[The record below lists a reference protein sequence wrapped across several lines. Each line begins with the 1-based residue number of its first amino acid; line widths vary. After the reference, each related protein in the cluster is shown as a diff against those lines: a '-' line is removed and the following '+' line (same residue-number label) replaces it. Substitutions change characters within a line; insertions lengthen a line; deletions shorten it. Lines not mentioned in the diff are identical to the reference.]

1 MLTPATNLD
10 LIPRCSTDSL
20 SEGGT
25 MKRILTALLAVAL
38 VFVPVPGQSQQQAQ
52 ATTSSVQLNSQ
63 AGTCPNWSVRSAS
76 SGFTGVR
83 WSRSGSRKIFIEWTL
98 TPTNLDG
105 IPVSRRFTPD
115 EAAQIRAAFSWWD
128 SVFDTVDFREVSG
141 DYAAIKVGA
150 IPNTVFASANY
161 WYFQRSM
168 TFARGQI
175 AMSAASNEAVYFDG
189 VSYNESQV
197 RGALG
202 YLLGLNAITNPTQ
215 AVQSKLRQLYGENSC
230 YPVELGASWD
240 TSKGLPSRNPIAAI
254 GSAQRVKLNYNG
266 LSQIAATVLT
276 PNVCRASN
284 FSVTAQSGLLVNI
297 TGQGV
302 CSVLVQA
309 REGSLPFSSEVLTLR
324 TGFAQR
330 IIVTGAPKTLKVGRS
345 FTLRAVT
352 NSGLRVSFASDAP
365 SICRVVG
372 TKVIGTRA
380 GTCRIRAWSNAAE
393 FGQLRF
399 LYESRILS
407 LSVRK

>member
-1 MLTPATNLD
+1 MLHG
-10 LIPRCSTDSL
+10 SL
-20 SEGGT
+20 SAGGN

-38 VFVPVPGQSQQQAQ
+38 VFVPVPGQSQPEAQ

-63 AGTCPNWSVRSAS
+63 AGICPNWSVRSVS
-76 SGFTGVR
+76 SGFTGVK

-150 IPNTVFASANY
+150 IRNTVAPTTNY

-189 VSYNESQV
+189 VSYNESEV
-197 RGALG
+197 RAALG
-202 YLLGLNAITNPTQ
+202 YLLGLTANTEPNA
-215 AVQSKLRQLYGENSC
+215 VSQSKLRQLYGENSC

-254 GSAQRVKLNYNG
+254 GSAQRVKLNYSG
-266 LSQIAATVLT
+266 LSQVAATVLT

-302 CSVLVQA
+302 CTVLVQA

-324 TGFAQR
+324 TGFAQK
-330 IIVTGAPKTLKVGRS
+330 IVASGVPKTLKVGKS
-345 FTLRAVT
+345 FTLKAVT
-352 NSGLRVSFASDAP
+352 NSGLPVSFASNTP
-365 SICRVVG
+365 SICRVAG
-372 TKVIGTRA
+372 TKVLGSKSGA
-380 GTCRIRAWSNAAE
+380 CRISAWANAAE

-399 LYESRILS
+399 LYESRILT

>member
-1 MLTPATNLD
+1 MLPPATNLD

-20 SEGGT
+20 SVGGN
-25 MKRILTALLAVAL
+25 MKRILTALMSLAL
-38 VFVPVPGQSQQQAQ
+38 VFVPVPGHSQPQSSAH
-52 ATTSSVQLNSQ
+52 TSAIHLNTQ
-63 AGTCPNWSVRSAS
+63 AGICPNWAVRSNNA
-76 SGFTGVR
+76 GFNGVK

-105 IPVSRRFTPD
+105 MPVSRRFSPD
-115 EAAQIRAAFSWWD
+115 EADQIRAAFSWWD

-150 IPNTVFASANY
+150 MPNTVFASANY
-161 WYFQRSM
+161 WFFQRSM

-175 AMSAASNEAVYFDG
+175 AISAASNERVYSDG

-202 YLLGLNAITNPTQ
+202 YLLGLNANTKPI
-215 AVQSKLRQLYGENSC
+215 ASVQSKLRQLYGENSC

-240 TSKGLPSRNPIAAI
+240 TSNGLPAQNAMAAI
-254 GSAQRVKLNYNG
+254 GSAQRVKLNYSG
-266 LSQIAATVLT
+266 LSQVAATVLT

-324 TGFAQR
+324 TGFAQK
-330 IIVTGAPKTLKVGRS
+330 IIASGVPKTLMVGKS
-345 FTLRAVT
+345 FTLTAVT
-352 NSGLRVSFASDAP
+352 NSGLPVRFASNTP
-365 SICRVVG
+365 SNCRVVG
-372 TKVIGTRA
+372 TKVIGVKSGA
-380 GTCRIRAWSNAAE
+380 CRIAAWANAAD

-399 LYESRILS
+399 LYEGQILS